1 MPNELI
7 NFWRRCSLAA
17 PPFAHA
23 DDLSILQKKGGRFI
37 DAEPLNF
44 DTFIAGPRFGDFDD
58 HRLHL
63 SLLPVPYGGDLSH
76 AEIVILLL
84 NPGFSYADYWAET
97 KMPAFRKRREPCPRV
112 IANSLA

>member
-7 NFWRRCSLAA
+7 NFWRQCELTSA
-17 PPFAHA
+17 PFAHP
-23 DDLSILQKKGGRFI
+23 DDLPVLRQNGGRLI
-37 DAEPLNF
+37 DAERVNF
-44 DTFIAGPRFGDFDD
+44 DAFIAGRRFGDFKD

-63 SLLPVPYGGDLSH
+63 SLLPIPYEGDLAR

-97 KMPAFRKRREPCPRV
+97 NVSKFLKRRK
-112 IANSLA
+112 